1 MSNVLLVENEFY
13 WLNLICQALPE
24 HEVAQAESYKE
35 AIELLAG
42 AVSYHVA
49 IVDLNLLTNN
59 DGLGG
64 TLLAIMRE
72 KYPST
77 RRIALTGWPPT
88 SARALFEQ
96 YGLYDLLLKEN
107 IVLQVVREVVR
118 AAADGVADDVPANMR
133 IEQAEIRNEVLSWKS
148 DMLLL
153 LDERMRTAQ
162 NEIFEAQLL
171 GKRAEGSEHE
181 LRVLETRKQELEA
194 TCSEIVTRAANVVN
208 EQELMWAQR
217 KFQQLKGMF
226 GT

>member
-1 MSNVLLVENEFY
+1 MSNVLLVENEFD

-24 HEVAQAESYKE
+24 HEVAQAESYQE

-42 AVSYHVA
+42 AVTYHVA

-64 TLLAIMRE
+64 TLLEIMR
-72 KYPST
+72 KDYPST

-88 SARALFEQ
+88 STRGLFEQ
-96 YGLYDLLLKEN
+96 YGLYDLLLKQN
-107 IVLQVVREVVR
+107 IVLEVVRKVVR
-118 AAADGVADDVPANMR
+118 AAADGVADDVPANTR

-153 LDERMRTAQ
+153 LDQRMRTVQ
-162 NEIFEAQLL
+162 SEIFEAQLL
-171 GKRAEGSEHE
+171 GKEAEGSEQE
-181 LRVLETRKQELEA
+181 LRVLEARKQELEA
-194 TCSEIVTRAANVVN
+194 TCTEIVTRAANVVD
-208 EQELMWAQR
+208 EQELVWAQQEFMQF
-217 KFQQLKGMF
+217 KSMF